1 MRRILKASGAIAL
14 AAGVA
19 CGQPGQFNY
28 VDAQSTILIEGD
40 VFADNGFNGLFA
52 FGGIAEFD
60 DIMVTSLIPGG
71 MVAGV
76 MYDWARFAGAD
87 ATDGFGLNNEF
98 ATGNTQA
105 FITIDGDGTNEIT
118 FGFSNAANT
127 DNFLDEFH
135 VTAMAI
141 LQASLALQISGA
153 TMGSDVTIEWEWSFS
168 AAATDRSEN
177 LGQPNF
183 PEDHAWVDA
192 NLSLSGDADIDFYS
206 VFYDDPDRPGLDFD
220 NLSASGSFVHTVG
233 GPMDY
238 IYVDFDSAAFAEIM
252 TMGEVFSQDGNTGFI
267 TSTLVLRIIPA
278 PTTGAILGLAF
289 VLASHR
295 RRNA

>member
-1 MRRILKASGAIAL
+1 MRRTFSASGVIAL

-19 CGQPGQFNY
+19 CGQPLFNY

-52 FGGIAEFD
+52 FGGIADFD
-60 DIMVTSLIPGG
+60 DITVDSLIPGG

-76 MYDWARFAGAD
+76 TYDWARFTGVTASDGLGPNLERTTAG
-87 ATDGFGLNNEF
+87 
-98 ATGNTQA
+98 TQA

-118 FGFSNAANT
+118 FGFFNASNT

-135 VTAMAI
+135 ATATAI
-141 LQASLALQISGA
+141 MQASLALQIGGA
-153 TMGSDVTIEWEWSFS
+153 AMGSNVIIEWEWSFVI
-168 AAATDRSEN
+168 AATDFSEN
-177 LGQPNF
+177 VGQPDF
-183 PEDHAWVDA
+183 PEDHAWISA
-192 NLSLSGDADIDFYS
+192 SLGLSGDADLDFYN

-220 NLSASGSFVHTVG
+220 LLDASGSFAHTVG
-233 GPMDY
+233 GPMDF
-238 IYVDFDSAAFAEIM
+238 IYVDFDSHAFAEIM
-252 TMGEVFSQDGNTGFI
+252 TMGQVFSQDGNTAFI
-267 TSTLVLRIIPA
+267 NATLVLRVIPA
-278 PTTGAILGLAF
+278 PATGALFGLAL